1 MKFKDWF
8 NRNSEDEA
16 PAKKYGNVKEGKT
29 AADWFSGDNDDDD
42 AEAEERRAEQ
52 EYQMQEKERMRLEK
66 EKRMAGKDKKQEKVF
81 QVGDVL
87 VLTNKKPSSK
97 MPADAWDFLNTYK
110 TFTVQSVND
119 HGKINLGCRISKNE
133 DGKGVEKIFNFGTD
147 RFDYADA
154 SKRVAPG
161 IKPMVDD
168 IEEDVD

>member
-8 NRNSEDEA
+8 NRNSDDDT
-16 PAKKYGNVKEGKT
+16 PVKKYGIKDRYIREGST
-29 AADWFSGDNDDDD
+29 DWFDDD
-42 AEAEERRAEQ
+42 EEEERKQQ
-52 EYQMQEKERMRLEK
+52 EEEDRKMRLEQQ
-66 EKRMAGKDKKQEKVF
+66 KRKASEGKKQEKIF

-87 VLTNKKPSSK
+87 VLINNKPSSK

-147 RFDYADA
+147 RFDYADP

-161 IKPMVDD
+161 IKPMDEDD
-168 IEEDVD
+168 F